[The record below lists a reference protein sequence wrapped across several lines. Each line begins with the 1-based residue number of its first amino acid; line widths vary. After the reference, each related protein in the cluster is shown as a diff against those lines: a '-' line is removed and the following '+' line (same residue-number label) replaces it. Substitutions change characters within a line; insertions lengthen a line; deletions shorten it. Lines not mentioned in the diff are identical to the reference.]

1 MGRVCAPSFDSVR
14 LCNDKLVIRVCGRP
28 SFTANASVAND
39 VPALFACGE
48 VNGDSLVGLLLL
60 LKLLLVCKSD
70 ESLLCI
76 PTNSDESLLCMPANV
91 DIVVNELSLLCD
103 AIVLSDDTDVF
114 WLGTREGTVGTPGTN
129 TDDGA

>member
-28 SFTANASVAND
+28 SFTASV
-39 VPALFACGE
+39 LFACGE
-48 VNGDSLVGLLLL
+48 ANGDSLMGLLLL

-129 TDDGA
+129 TDDGV